1 MAKSGLKIGTPAN
14 GKTNITGTQLKKD
27 MNVQASSQKRMAQAS
42 RLNLNTDSPR
52 QRKFVMMIIDG
63 ASVKRYL

>member
-1 MAKSGLKIGTPAN
+1 MAKSGLKINTPAN
-14 GKTNITGTQLKKD
+14 GRNNVTASALRKD
-27 MNVQASSQKRMAQAS
+27 MNRQASSQKMMANAA

-52 QRKFVMMIIDG
+52 QRKFVMTIIDG